1 MPMAVFC
8 GTAKTDPIG
17 AEWSG
22 DWNHEGG
29 KQYLTDTFG
38 KETETRALL
47 FGLKLAEAF
56 AASPDPT
63 MDARVDE
70 VLKPGGGEMS
80 RKRTSHFGTG
90 RETEPK
96 QRNLPQAVGG

>member
-1 MPMAVFC
+1 MAVFC

-29 KQYLTDTFG
+29 KRYLTDTFG

-70 VLKPGGGEMS
+70 VPKLGGGRRGCAPS
-80 RKRTSHFGTG
+80 SSVCTG
-90 RETEPK
+90 RFCGTPT
-96 QRNLPQAVGG
+96 NVCPN